1 MKLGTPSF
9 ILVMALWI
17 WKQQGMVVFDN
28 KLPNFASLLDTIK
41 SDARI
46 VGEGRGGWSG
56 ALLPAMLNT

>member
-28 KLPNFASLLDTIK
+28 KLPNFASLLATIQANCK
-41 SDARI
+41 T
-46 VGEGRGGWSG
+46 VGVRRGSRAGSAPSTG
-56 ALLPAMLNT
+56 S

>member
-1 MKLGTPSF
+1 MLT
-9 ILVMALWI
+9 VWWI
-17 WKQQGMVVFDN
+17 WAQRNAPTFDN
-28 KLPNFASLLDTIK
+28 ERPNFASLLDTIK